1 MYNIFPTTLW
11 TIFQQILVL
20 SPIPCL
26 NHTMTKLSSLLS
38 CIKSK
43 QYTTQKL
50 VGLLVVLK
58 LKLGSL
64 FILIVFFILTLSIM
78 WRLKDSCRQTQPSIN
93 YPYITYNHKSFW
105 KCLLHHK
112 TLYVYMKYITPLN
125 FQMFFKTLKKYMLL
139 PITFLNIFKLLKL
152 GDWLKRNAALNLQ
165 NTFTGIS

>member
-11 TIFQQILVL
+11 TIFQQILVI

-43 QYTTQKL
+43 QYTTQKW

-112 TLYVYMKYITPLN
+112 TLYVYIWSILHPWISKCFSKPL
-125 FQMFFKTLKKYMLL
+125 QKTCFYQLHSE
-139 PITFLNIFKLLKL
+139 IFLNY
-152 GDWLKRNAALNLQ
+152 
-165 NTFTGIS
+165 